1 MLELYRFF
9 KQQASQVI
17 NVMIQ
22 SGYWEY
28 NTANLIK
35 KLPASYGKQQ
45 IITVVLVSET
55 GFNPEPNESSRCCLI
70 L

>member
-55 GFNPEPNESSRCCLI
+55 GFSPEPNESIRCSLI